1 MNSVI
6 VLGVLISAF
15 VVGIIIFSLFS
26 LNRIKDLSSSLVKTI
41 NEESRKNREE
51 LIHTLKE
58 LSDSNEKRIGESFKM
73 VSERLE
79 AVQQGL
85 GEMRSLAKGVGDLK
99 RVLMN
104 VKTRGIWGEIQLG
117 AILENILTPD
127 QYAKNVQIGEDKQYV
142 VEYAIKIPGA
152 DGGKEN
158 VWLPIDSK
166 FPQEDYIRLLD
177 AFENADSEAIQKA
190 SASLSKAIY
199 SFAKDINQ
207 KYIRPP
213 FTTDFAIMFLPTEG
227 LYAEILRRPSQIE
240 EIQTKFRVVIAGPT
254 TLSAMLNSIRIGFQ
268 SIALQKRS
276 NEVWAILS
284 AVKTEFERFENVLEK
299 LKKQTN
305 SISNTIE
312 KAEVR
317 TRVMKR
323 KLKQVETLPEKEA
336 LDLLEIED
344 D

>member
-1 MNSVI
+1 MNSTI
-6 VLGVLISAF
+6 VLGILI
-15 VVGIIIFSLFS
+15 GIFIGITIFLLFS
-26 LNRIKDLSSSLVKTI
+26 LNKIKDLSSSLVKTI

-127 QYAKNVQIGEDKQYV
+127 QYAKNVQIGEDKKYV

-152 DGGKEN
+152 DSGKEN

-177 AFENADSEAIQKA
+177 AVENANTEAIQKA
-190 SASLSKAIY
+190 SSSLLKAIY

-227 LYAEILRRPSQIE
+227 LYAEILRQPSEIE
-240 EIQTKFRVVIAGPT
+240 KIQTKFRVVIAGPT

-299 LKKQTN
+299 LKKQAN

-317 TRVMKR
+317 TRVMKK
-323 KLKQVETLPEKEA
+323 KLKGVETLPQKEA
-336 LDLLEIED
+336 LELLEIND